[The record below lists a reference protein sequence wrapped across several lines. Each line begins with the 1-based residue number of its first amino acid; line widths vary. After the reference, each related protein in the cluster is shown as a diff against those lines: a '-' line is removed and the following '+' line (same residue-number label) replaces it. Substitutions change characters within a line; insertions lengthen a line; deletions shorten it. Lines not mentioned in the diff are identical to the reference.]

1 MTPYPAAPVHHA
13 EPRPGGNGFTLAVS
27 PDHGSVRAPEL
38 RDPVHP
44 ASTEQQPA
52 GATGAAGAAVV
63 AVASVAAVA
72 EERLD
77 ESALGD
83 CPDVAAVAAGG
94 RSDALA
100 GVAAVP
106 A

>member
-1 MTPYPAAPVHHA
+1 MQSRA
-13 EPRPGGNGFTLAVS
+13 RGGTASRSAVS

-38 RDPVHP
+38 RGPVHP
-44 ASTEQQPA
+44 VSTEQQPA

-77 ESALGD
+77 ERALGD
-83 CPDVAAVAAGG
+83 CPDVAAVAADG
-94 RSDALA
+94 RPDALA